1 MNQKMPCMTFGDS
14 LRPTRYPE
22 RPLRPPV
29 RTEISKRHCCA
40 WSAIV
45 YITFG
50 RPLKTRA
57 DLVAIQQSL
66 PLPERFTQKDGML
79 GAFDARYYD
88 LVFRLFGY
96 TLSADVRKSETGE
109 DYLRFLGYYLKCQLL
124 HGASTPGAKFLL
136 RVDVS
141 CSMSH
146 AIAVEITVDGRVR
159 LVDQCTSCFL
169 EQMRDH
175 ARFGQWYYTE
185 DFVLRHVLPVSE
197 HPAAR
202 ASALAR
208 CALEADACA
217 RRVARDC
224 AANLQRLRAARERG
238 CWSGA
243 RGNAYRQ
250 WVSLYSK
257 RLYLKLKLA
266 YARREALETLRRA
279 EFAGAVFKR
288 RRRARGM
295 PRLAGSRETGSA
307 RALQALAL
315 DHARTA
321 RALEPRC
328 AAWARAGGDPSF
340 GGPGPGAGRTG
351 TVVSPQVVS
360 PQVVS
365 PQVVS
370 PQVEPARSVQ
380 AHDAHDA
387 HETVCFR
394 LNTIELL
401 VSGNT
406 CPDKS
411 TADRVESLERQI
423 GLVVLSGP
431 SIPIRLYRIEDRLR
445 KKTNPRESAGGV
457 LSVRA

>member
-1 MNQKMPCMTFGDS
+1 MKITIDKMTFGGP
-14 LRPTRYPE
+14 LRPTRYANFA
-22 RPLRPPV
+22 LRTV
-29 RTEISKRHCCA
+29 STGVSKRPCCG
-40 WSAIV
+40 WFAIA
-45 YITFG
+45 YIAFG
-50 RPLKTRA
+50 KPLTNTA
-57 DLVAIQQSL
+57 DLVAIKESL
-66 PLPERFTQKDGML
+66 PLPNRFTQKDGML
-79 GAFDARYYD
+79 GAFNAQYYD
-88 LVFRLFGY
+88 EVFGLYGY
-96 TLSADVRKSETGE
+96 ILSADVRESETGE
-109 DYLRFLGYYLKCQLL
+109 DHQRFLGIYLKRQLL
-124 HGASTPGAKFLL
+124 HGAWTPGAKFLL
-136 RVDVS
+136 RVGVS
-141 CSMSH
+141 RSMSH

-185 DFVLRHVLPVSE
+185 DFVLRRVLPVSE

-208 CALEADACA
+208 SALEADACA

-238 CWSGA
+238 FWSGA
-243 RGNAYRQ
+243 RGKAYRR
-250 WVSLYSK
+250 WVSVHSE
-257 RLYLKLKLA
+257 RVHLKLKLA
-266 YARREALETLRRA
+266 RARREALETLRRA
-279 EFAGAVFKR
+279 EFAGAVFER

-295 PRLAGSRETGSA
+295 PRLAGARETGSA

-351 TVVSPQVVS
+351 TVASPQVA
-360 PQVVS
+360 
-365 PQVVS
+365 S

-380 AHDAHDA
+380 AHDA

-431 SIPIRLYRIEDRLR
+431 SIPNRLYRIEERLG

-457 LSVRA
+457 LSVRAHEVSDL